1 MEHSSFVLTPIE
13 ATSPVLP
20 RPPLRGGGGG
30 GGGKDD
36 DELAR
41 LRKKLAHA
49 ERTVALQQQVI
60 EQLCHLRVHV
70 EVTTTAA

>member
-1 MEHSSFVLTPIE
+1 MELLTPIE

-30 GGGKDD
+30 GCGE

-49 ERTVALQQQVI
+49 EKTVALQQQVI

-70 EVTTTAA
+70 EVTTTPLGPPR